1 MMIRILNF
9 LEMLPVWR
17 VRRRDTT
24 RYLEAAG
31 DQCDFETAGPPLWL
45 SISENP
51 PDIQCETEDVN
62 RRPPFSWL
70 GIGQSFS
77 AVDEFDG
84 AGSDRLAVAEYG

>member
-24 RYLEAAG
+24 RYLEAAY

-62 RRPPFSWL
+62 HAATIL
-70 GIGQSFS
+70 
-77 AVDEFDG
+77 V
-84 AGSDRLAVAEYG
+84 AGDWAKFQRGR